1 MGGLLGLGAGYLLMR
16 LLEDVLGMTLT
27 MSAGVAELAIGF
39 SMAVGVIFGLYPADK
54 ASKLKPIE
62 RCTMTERTGGGTM
75 QQKRA
80 PQGRR

>member
-1 MGGLLGLGAGYLLMR
+1 MDQTISKGFVFLENAPELMR

-54 ASKLKPIE
+54 ASKLKPID
-62 RCTMTERTGGGTM
+62 
-75 QQKRA
+75 A
-80 PQGRR
+80 LHYD